1 MTQSRPFGIT
11 ILAIVAGLAAL
22 AHLAGALQ
30 DFGVI
35 PAAGGGAGGFFV
47 SNPVDGIIQLAAA
60 VVSLAVAIGLW
71 TEQAWARKTVVAIAA
86 INIGIILFTQFEGG
100 ESWLNALP
108 GILLNV
114 AILLYAR
121 TPAVREALAK

>member
-1 MTQSRPFGIT
+1 
-11 ILAIVAGLAAL
+11 
-22 AHLAGALQ
+22 
-30 DFGVI
+30 
-35 PAAGGGAGGFFV
+35 
-47 SNPVDGIIQLAAA
+47 
-60 VVSLAVAIGLW
+60 
-71 TEQAWARKTVVAIAA
+71 VAIAA